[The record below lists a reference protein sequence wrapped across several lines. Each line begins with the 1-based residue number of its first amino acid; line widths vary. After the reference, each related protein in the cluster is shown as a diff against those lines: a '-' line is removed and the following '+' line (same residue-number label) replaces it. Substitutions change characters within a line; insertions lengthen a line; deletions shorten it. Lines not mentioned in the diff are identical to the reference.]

1 MELKSTHSEIFTWI
15 IHVYIIIFHLNR
27 EELLESPRR
36 HPDPSPAC
44 LLTSEGLEG
53 ALFKSQFFT
62 SLKFKGDRVQ
72 LIRNFILLLNQ
83 GKRCSLQPLFGL
95 IAPGPS
101 RMASSHI
108 GSAEKD
114 FAKPSHET
122 IVGSSL
128 EMVQDM
134 LLWMVKL
141 MMIHRVSFKPI

>member
-44 LLTSEGLEG
+44 LLTSEGLER

-62 SLKFKGDRVQ
+62 PLSLRVTEYKI
-72 LIRNFILLLNQ
+72 IRNYILLLNQ

-95 IAPGPS
+95 KAPGPS

-122 IVGSSL
+122 IVGPSL

-134 LLWMVKL
+134 LLWMVKWML
-141 MMIHRVSFKPI
+141 IHRVSFKPI

>member
-15 IHVYIIIFHLNR
+15 IHVYIIIFHLNH

-44 LLTSEGLEG
+44 LLTSEGLER
-53 ALFKSQFFT
+53 ALIKSQFFT
-62 SLKFKGDRVQ
+62 PLSLRVTEYKI
-72 LIRNFILLLNQ
+72 IRNCILLLNQ

-108 GSAEKD
+108 GSAEKS
-114 FAKPSHET
+114 FAKPSHKN

-128 EMVQDM
+128 GDGSGDDLDDVTLDDRADEDV
-134 LLWMVKL
+134 
-141 MMIHRVSFKPI
+141 IG